1 MRTQALAALFALS
14 MASCASGPSN
24 YTAGPA
30 PATPPSPAARA
41 GETVVSL
48 VGTPFLLAF
57 KIPVCAATVAIAG
70 PLAAAFAL
78 TDGSNARNAQRV
90 LGEGIASNCGPPY
103 VFTPLAT
110 D

>member
-30 PATPPSPAARA
+30 PAPPPSPAARA
-41 GETVVSL
+41 GETVISL

-57 KIPVCAATVAIAG
+57 KIAVCAATVAIAG

-78 TDGSNARNAQRV
+78 TDGFYARDGQRV
-90 LGEGIASNCGPPY
+90 LGEGIAGNCGPPY
-103 VFTPLAT
+103 VFSPLAT

>member
-14 MASCASGPSN
+14 MASCASDPSN

-41 GETVVSL
+41 GEMVVSL

-78 TDGSNARNAQRV
+78 TDGSNARDAQRV